1 MLNTLHYIIIAFL
14 RVKCLLTATS
24 RLRTCSPD
32 TDLTF
37 IFLSCLHRSMVD
49 SIRSAAAQC
58 PGFKQSIPLN
68 RDDESR
74 IEAIEKELIKQ
85 GSHVSVHELAL

>member
-1 MLNTLHYIIIAFL
+1 M
-14 RVKCLLTATS
+14 
-24 RLRTCSPD
+24 
-32 TDLTF
+32 
-37 IFLSCLHRSMVD
+37 D

-58 PGFKQSIPLN
+58 PGFKRSIPLN

-85 GSHVSVHELAL
+85 GSHVSGHELEIYVKQFVKDSFVPECLSGFSLLSVSFLLSVAARKAE

>member
-1 MLNTLHYIIIAFL
+1 M
-14 RVKCLLTATS
+14 
-24 RLRTCSPD
+24 
-32 TDLTF
+32 
-37 IFLSCLHRSMVD
+37 D
-49 SIRSAAAQC
+49 SIRSAAAQY

-85 GSHVSVHELAL
+85 GSHVSVHELALWFVKDVVSFAPRCLSSFSLLAVSFLLSIE

>member
-1 MLNTLHYIIIAFL
+1 
-14 RVKCLLTATS
+14 
-24 RLRTCSPD
+24 
-32 TDLTF
+32 
-37 IFLSCLHRSMVD
+37 MVD

-85 GSHVSVHELAL
+85 GSHVSGHELELYMKQFAKDSFVPECLSLLAVSFLLSVAARKAE